1 MNIGAVVRM
10 PDLQSGVVLEL
21 NGKSCASLP
30 LCSVRDLA
38 SLLAGWHSCAEDT
51 VILAVCGYHLSGML
65 SGIPFCGDGIYT
77 KTDEIMNGAPVWK
90 GSQSA
95 DGKFVYLSTASGSDG
110 AWVIAESDDRTT
122 WESPPA
128 SWVLRSRQ
136 SGTWLQPADDINVSV
151 DVSCSS
157 GSTAPKTVLRCE
169 CLTITQNDANRSL
182 VPYDAQRGCSAGT
195 LVDKPQPLSFA
206 GFAVLITDPSALV

>member
-1 MNIGAVVRM
+1 M
-10 PDLQSGVVLEL
+10 PDLQDDVVLEL
-21 NGKSCASLP
+21 NGKSFAPSP

-38 SLLAGWHSCAEDT
+38 SLLAGWHSCAEDN
-51 VILAVCGYHLSGML
+51 VAAAVVLSPGSLSWSFFLGSARLSGM
-65 SGIPFCGDGIYT
+65 YT

-95 DGKFVYLSTASGSDG
+95 DGKFVYLSTASGSYG
-110 AWVIAESDDRTT
+110 AWVIAESGDRTT

-128 SWVLRSRQ
+128 SWVRRSRQ
-136 SGTWLQPADDINVSV
+136 SGKWLQPANDGKQVNVSV
-151 DVSCSS
+151 AVSCSS
-157 GSTAPKTVLRCE
+157 GRTAPKTVLRCE

-182 VPYDAQRGCSAGT
+182 VPYDDQRGCSAGT

-206 GFAVLITDPSALV
+206 GFQSSHD